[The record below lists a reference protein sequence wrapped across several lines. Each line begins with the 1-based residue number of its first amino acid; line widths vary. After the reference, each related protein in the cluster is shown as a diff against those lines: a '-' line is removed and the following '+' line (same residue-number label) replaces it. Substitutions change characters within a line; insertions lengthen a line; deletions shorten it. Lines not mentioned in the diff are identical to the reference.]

1 MSWINFFFFVIILN
15 TLAGTSAYFLCK
27 LLTLLAKKCNAIRII
42 YPLHRLVL
50 LFFVVPFGYL
60 YIRCRT
66 MMQCG
71 YGLEIQIML
80 GDCFF
85 GNTLFYRILEVSLFI
100 WVIGMIWFA
109 GYYANKWK
117 HYRWI
122 CRNNLPI
129 RGNNYR
135 EILQR
140 LYPGRNWNRIK
151 FCTNFTIKSPCVM
164 GGFHQKIVLPEI
176 TYTDEDMQIILMHE
190 GMHIVRRDNLAKK
203 IALGIILINW
213 FNPILH
219 LYLEDFDTWSDIAC
233 DIHVCKKYFNGK
245 AKNYFNLLLKASESG
260 RTILPPFVSQLNNE
274 ESLKRRVE
282 YMIKWQ
288 KSGKR
293 ACLSMALVLTLIA
306 GSSVT
311 AFASSTHI
319 AEGQNNLYCKT
330 RETELL
336 QKDNSDVESEIHMIP
351 ADQVDEE
358 KWNNA
363 IVMEE
368 ESIEPLSVQKNFNWY
383 IPGHNFVRSTGFI
396 KKAGTSISI
405 SCYIYSDRYHRYG
418 IRRPDGSMLY
428 MSGMRNVAGTF
439 PCEKTGT
446 YYVFVENMLSTELH
460 AAGYYVK

>member
-1 MSWINFFFFVIILN
+1 
-15 TLAGTSAYFLCK
+15 
-27 LLTLLAKKCNAIRII
+27 
-42 YPLHRLVL
+42 
-50 LFFVVPFGYL
+50 
-60 YIRCRT
+60 

-71 YGLEIQIML
+71 HGTQRQIIL
-80 GDCFF
+80 GDGFY
-85 GNTLFYRILEVSLFI
+85 GNPMLYRILEACLVI
-100 WVIGMIWFA
+100 WIIGMIWFA

-164 GGFHQKIVLPEI
+164 GVFPQRIVLPEI
-176 TYTDEDMQIILMHE
+176 TYSDEDMKIILMHE
-190 GMHIVRRDNLAKK
+190 GMHIVRGDNLGKK

-219 LYLEDFDTWSDIAC
+219 FYLDDLDTWSDVAC

-245 AKNYFNLLLKASESG
+245 AKIYFNLLLKASESG
-260 RTILPPFVSQLNNE
+260 QTILPPFVSQLNNE
-274 ESLKRRVE
+274 ESLRRRVE

-293 ACLSMALVLTLIA
+293 TCLSVALALALVV

-311 AFASSTHI
+311 AFASS
-319 AEGQNNLYCKT
+319 AQVASSQDDLY
-330 RETELL
+330 RETR
-336 QKDNSDVESEIHMIP
+336 NVEYTESGDYDTKMEYEVIP

-368 ESIEPLSVQKNFNWY
+368 ENLDPLTVQKNFDWY
-383 IPGHNFVRSTGFI
+383 IPANRFVRSTGFI
-396 KKAGTSISI
+396 KKAGTSVSI
-405 SCYIYSDRYHRYG
+405 SCYIYSDRYNRIG
-418 IRRPDGSMLY
+418 IRRPDGSMLCS
-428 MSGMRNVAGTF
+428 SGMHNVGNTF
-439 PCEKTGT
+439 PCTTTGT
-446 YYVFVENMLSTELH
+446 YYVFVENLTSAEIR
-460 AAGYYVK
+460 AAGYYVR

>member
-1 MSWINFFFFVIILN
+1 MNWINFFFFVIILN
-15 TLAGTSAYFLCK
+15 TLTGTAAYFLCK
-27 LLTLLAKKCNAIRII
+27 LLTLIAKKRNAIRII

-50 LFFVVPFGYL
+50 LFYIVPFGYL
-60 YIRCRT
+60 YIRFKF

-71 YGLEIQIML
+71 HGTQRQIIL
-80 GDCFF
+80 GDGFY
-85 GNTLFYRILEVSLFI
+85 GNPMLYRILEACLVI
-100 WVIGMIWFA
+100 WIIGMIWFA

-140 LYPGRNWNRIK
+140 LYPSRNWNRIK

-164 GGFHQKIVLPEI
+164 GVFPQRIVLPEI
-176 TYTDEDMQIILMHE
+176 TYSDEDMKIILMHE
-190 GMHIVRRDNLAKK
+190 SMHIVRGDNLGKK

-219 LYLEDFDTWSDIAC
+219 FYLDDLDTWSDVAC

-245 AKNYFNLLLKASESG
+245 AKIYFNLLLKASESG
-260 RTILPPFVSQLNNE
+260 QTILPPFVSQLNNE
-274 ESLKRRVE
+274 ESLRRRVE

-293 ACLSMALVLTLIA
+293 TCLSVALALALVV

-311 AFASSTHI
+311 AFASS
-319 AEGQNNLYCKT
+319 AQVASSQDDLY
-330 RETELL
+330 RETR
-336 QKDNSDVESEIHMIP
+336 NVEYTESGDYDTKMEYEVIP

-368 ESIEPLSVQKNFNWY
+368 ENLDPLTVQKNFDWY
-383 IPGHNFVRSTGFI
+383 IPANRFVRSTGFI
-396 KKAGTSISI
+396 KKAGTSVSI
-405 SCYIYSDRYHRYG
+405 SCYIYSDRYNRIG
-418 IRRPDGSMLY
+418 IRRPDGSMLCS
-428 MSGMRNVAGTF
+428 SGMHNVGNTF
-439 PCEKTGT
+439 PCTTTGT
-446 YYVFVENMLSTELH
+446 YYVFVENLTSAEIR
-460 AAGYYVK
+460 AAGYYVR